1 MALPVAGIV
10 GGAVQVGRGLANQ
23 KEAIEE
29 KRKGKIWDKVGRPGV
44 CVCVGGCG
52 VWSGTRGVACV
63 SCVSCV
69 VWVVRYACLLR
80 GYSRV
85 CSSAVGCAS
94 LW

>member
-1 MALPVAGIV
+1 VALPVAGIV

-29 KRKGKIWDKVGRPGV
+29 KRKGKIWDKVGHPGECG
-44 CVCVGGCG
+44 CVP
-52 VWSGTRGVACV
+52 
-63 SCVSCV
+63 CV
-69 VWVVRYACLLR
+69 VWVLGYACLLR

-85 CSSAVGCAS
+85 CSSAGGCAS